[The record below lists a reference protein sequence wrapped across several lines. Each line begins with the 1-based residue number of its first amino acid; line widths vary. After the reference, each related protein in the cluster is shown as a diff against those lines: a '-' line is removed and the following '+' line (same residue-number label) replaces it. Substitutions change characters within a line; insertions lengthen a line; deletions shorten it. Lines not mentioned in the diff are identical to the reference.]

1 MKPTPFEYF
10 APTDITEALD
20 LLARHGAEG
29 KSLGGLEV
37 NAQLAW
43 RQLLHQQKGPT
54 DAYRHVGGSNSSGVP
69 ATGSPYG

>member
-10 APTDITEALD
+10 APTDITEALA

-43 RQLLHQQKGPT
+43 RQLLHQQ
-54 DAYRHVGGSNSSGVP
+54 
-69 ATGSPYG
+69 